1 MQLYSNRK
9 TEHKMR
15 LQICF
20 GDNILKSGIR
30 DSELFGFT
38 GVHLFPRG
46 LTFLIPRGL
55 SSLPGIVNIL
65 LITLADF

>member
-1 MQLYSNRK
+1 
-9 TEHKMR
+9 MR

-38 GVHLFPRG
+38 WVHLFPLG
-46 LTFLIPRGL
+46 LTFLIPRDL
-55 SSLPGIVNIL
+55 SSLLVIVNIL
-65 LITLADF
+65 LITLTDF

>member
-9 TEHKMR
+9 IKNKAQS
-15 LQICF
+15 QIAF
-20 GDNILKSGIR
+20 YVNNPKSEIR
-30 DSELFGFT
+30 NPKSFAFT
-38 GVHLFPRG
+38 WVHLIPLG
-46 LTFLIPRGL
+46 LTFLIPRDL